1 MATQHSEAVL
11 DRFVDDASPQTFLAP
26 SQPSIIPSPE
36 PETSTPL
43 APIVL
48 SFDVEEHY
56 RIEAAVSL
64 DIDSGLKT
72 HYNFRMETTTRQLLD
87 TLAERDI
94 TATFFIVGEIARLNP
109 SLVRDIHLA
118 GHEVASHSW
127 DHRRVHHFTP
137 QSFAED
143 LRRSKDVLEDV
154 IGAPVVGFRAPTFSL
169 VRQTSWAVDVL
180 AKEGFLYDSS
190 IFPVRHDRYGIPTAP
205 RTPFLLQGE
214 NQKLVEL
221 PPATLRFLGMNLPIG
236 GGGYFR
242 LFPLFFLNWALS
254 QLKGKPFPAV
264 ATLYFHPWEFDPVQ
278 ARLPL
283 SKLSSFR
290 TYVGLTNSSKKLD
303 RLLQGQTF
311 ARAVDVARQL
321 LERSEELPTF
331 SIPT

>member
-1 MATQHSEAVL
+1 MS
-11 DRFVDDASPQTFLAP
+11 R
-26 SQPSIIPSPE
+26 
-36 PETSTPL
+36 
-43 APIVL
+43 
-48 SFDVEEHY
+48 
-56 RIEAAVSL
+56 

-72 HYNFRMETTTRQLLD
+72 HYNYRMETTTRHLLD
-87 TLAERDI
+87 LLVERNI
-94 TATFFIVGEIARLNP
+94 TATFFIVGEIAALNP
-109 SLVRDIHLA
+109 SLVRDIHSA
-118 GHEVASHSW
+118 GHEIASHSW

-137 QSFAED
+137 KSFAED
-143 LRRSKDVLEDV
+143 LRRSKDALEDV
-154 IGAPVVGFRAPTFSL
+154 IGEPVVGFRAPTFSL

-180 AKEGFLYDSS
+180 AEEGFLYDSS

-214 NQKLVEL
+214 NHKLVEL
-221 PPATLRFLGMNLPIG
+221 PPATLRCLGMNLPIG

-254 QLKGKPFPAV
+254 QLKGKSFPPV

-303 RLLQGQTF
+303 RLLKGQTF
-311 ARAVDVARQL
+311 TRAVDVARQL
-321 LERSEELPTF
+321 LERSEDLQTF